1 MTKKRKISKQSN
13 LPAKP
18 DFVLGEKAKN
28 IITILFLVAFCLGLF
43 LRFYALELKPLH
55 HDEGVNSW
63 FLLNLKKDFPT
74 GWKYDPEN
82 YHGPFLFFT
91 DIIPLSIHE
100 SIFSL
105 RCLVALFGSL
115 TIGLLWPLRRKIGR
129 LGVVAA
135 GFLIAVSPTNLF
147 FARTNIHETFLIFFT
162 LGTIVGAIRFWESKK
177 PIYFIL
183 MAACW
188 AWVITNKETYIMTGA
203 AFFLAA
209 AGAFIWFSITR
220 KSNELSAWKVIV
232 EIWNWLRIHYQAIWI
247 AVFAFLFIIAIY
259 YSSLFTNLKGT
270 TNDLIESLLIWRK
283 TGTKGAGHEKPF
295 LYWWWLL
302 RDFELP
308 ILILGILGIWYA
320 FIRRNAFMVFTAL
333 WAFILYLIYSF
344 VPYKTP
350 WLGLN
355 FILPL
360 ALLAGFFIEDVYRSI
375 RESKALILILAAVG
389 AAVIL
394 IWGIGTSWYVNF
406 IEYDDDSHQI
416 VYSQTR
422 RDLNDLVVR
431 LEDYAHSKAQG
442 YDTEIK
448 IVSDEYWPLQWYLR
462 KYKHVGYW
470 GKVIDDPDAPIVLG
484 RTKTQDELEKNLKD
498 TYYSELYSVRPG
510 LDMYL
515 YTRLHRGK
523 KPEEEI
529 KGTEPVQVDKESLEP
544 GLIAKYFK
552 KINPVGKPDMEKIE
566 SRFDFYCNNEDE
578 KKADLNISSPFSI
591 LWEGL
596 IEIPRTGQYLFSTES
611 DDGSWLFIDDH
622 MVVNNGGTHGIK
634 YESNTITLDAGFHR
648 IMIKYFD
655 SAWGAIMKVRWAPP
669 GQGEEPIPENLLWHK
684 KNI

>member
-1 MTKKRKISKQSN
+1 MTKRKRKIQQQPA
-13 LPAKP
+13 PAKSV
-18 DFVLGEKAKN
+18 FILGDRAKN
-28 IITILFLVAFCLGLF
+28 VITILFLVAFCLGIF

-105 RCLVALFGSL
+105 RCMVALFGSL
-115 TIGLLWPLRRKIGR
+115 TIAMLWALRRKIGR
-129 LGVVAA
+129 MGVVTAA
-135 GFLIAVSPTNLF
+135 FLLAVSPTNLF

-162 LGTIVGAIRFWESKK
+162 LGTVVGAVRFWESKK
-177 PIYFIL
+177 PVYFIL

-203 AFFLAA
+203 AWFWAA
-209 AGAFIWFSITR
+209 VGTYFWFSVTR
-220 KSNELSAWKVIV
+220 KNNELSPRKIIV
-232 EIWNWLRIHYQAIWI
+232 DIGRWMKEHYQFVWL
-247 AVFAFLFIIAIY
+247 AVLVFIFIITVY
-259 YSSLFTNLKGT
+259 FSSLFTNAKGT
-270 TNDLIESLLIWRK
+270 TSDLINSLLIWEK

-295 LYWWWLL
+295 WYWWWLL
-302 RDFELP
+302 RDYELP
-308 ILILGILGIWYA
+308 IFILGVLGGWYA
-320 FIRRNAFMVFTAL
+320 FIKRNAFAVFSL
-333 WAFILYLIYSF
+333 FWAVILFFIYSS

-350 WLGLN
+350 WLALN

-360 ALLAGFFIEDVYRSI
+360 ALLAGFFVENVYRSVRGSTLLTSI
-375 RESKALILILAAVG
+375 TAGVG
-389 AAVIL
+389 AVVL
-394 IWGIGTSWYVNF
+394 LSWGAGISWRVNF

-422 RDLNDLVVR
+422 RDINDLMER

-470 GKVIDDPDAPIVLG
+470 GKIIADSDAPIVLG
-484 RTKTQDELEKNLKD
+484 RTKIQDDLEKTLKD

-510 LDMYL
+510 LDLYL
-515 YTRLHRGK
+515 YTRLHKGK

-529 KGTEPVQVDKESLEP
+529 KGTKPVQVDKNTLKP
-544 GLIAKYFK
+544 GLKAKYFK
-552 KINPVGKPDMEKIE
+552 KINPVGKPNFVKTE
-566 SRFDFYCNNEDE
+566 SKFDFYYNNEEE
-578 KKADLNISSPFSI
+578 KKAGLNITSPFSI
-591 LWEGL
+591 IWEGL
-596 IEIPRTGQYLFSTES
+596 IEIPRTGQYLFATES
-611 DDGSWLFIDDH
+611 DDGSWIFIDDRL
-622 MVVNNGGTHGIK
+622 VVNNGGTHGIK
-634 YESNTITLDAGFHR
+634 YESNTIKLDEGLHR
-648 IMIKYFD
+648 IRIKYFD
-655 SAWGAIMKVRWAPP
+655 TAWGAIMKVRWAPP
-669 GQGEEPIPENLLWHK
+669 GEGEGPIAANLLWHSQ
-684 KNI
+684 